1 MPTLTIMAENQHMIN
16 IVWQRSG
23 EQSESPPDK
32 LQNVIGDDARKTL
45 IDLTSLIFQLT
56 CEIQCHFAKV
66 SLSVGQDMPPNL
78 MLLWRP

>member
-1 MPTLTIMAENQHMIN
+1 MAENQHMIN

-23 EQSESPPDK
+23 QQSEPTPDK
-32 LQNVIGDDARKTL
+32 LRNVFEDDAQKTL
-45 IDLTSLIFQLT
+45 IDLTSQIFQLT
-56 CEIQCHFAKV
+56 GEIQCHFPKV